1 MTHTNLQ
8 ILNIQLFLA
17 NFFKSLVNKQHKG
30 TVHNVAV
37 AVEMITS
44 VWSCLLSFTQIGL
57 VWP

>member
-37 AVEMITS
+37 VVEMITS
-44 VWSCLLSFTQIGL
+44 VWSCSDSVLHKL
-57 VWP
+57 V